1 MDEIMKYT
9 CYGDY
14 KRAMDTVLSRTVE
27 DFVLTGYILKQGRDT
42 DILKESGYANVN
54 EFAWGEYKLDATQ
67 VSRYIGINDRFSEG
81 GCSPRLKEQYRG
93 FGYTKLALMLT
104 LPEIVAEELPVSLSK
119 TEIQAVK
126 EEIESEEKVTDIEV
140 ILEGEKEEQK
150 NLDNLGKALNQIFSD
165 MPELYQEVH
174 ELIRK
179 NSEIRYIREVMAPQ
193 GDKIY
198 STRIQGYGRIMVYV
212 SESKDDITIHAVRQ
226 GEKEQYSWKDVVSCM
241 KNIMQKDNAKE
252 EWSSLYGQQFP
263 EKEEIAPVQP
273 KEKKKA
279 KPRKESKVVKAK
291 PPKKKE
297 EHELPNDIPGQTEIA
312 KDFPELLPEKEEN
325 CTSANVNETEENV
338 SKMPESV
345 TETEENV
352 SKEQENVIN
361 TQENVTE
368 AVIQQAY
375 KGRKKYM
382 ETLSTYEM
390 ALYIA
395 ASIKTMPHMMLNSPD
410 FWFEWL
416 GKEVDEKGEEIEIV
430 G

>member
-1 MDEIMKYT
+1 MDEMMKYT
-9 CYGDY
+9 SYGEY
-14 KRAMDTVLSRTVE
+14 KRAMDAVLSRTVE

-104 LPEIVAEELPVSLSK
+104 LPEIVAEELPPSLSK

-226 GEKEQYSWKDVVSCM
+226 GEKEQYSWKDSCCELYERHYAKRQRKRGMVELVRAAVPGKRRNCTGTTKRKEESQAKKRVKSSKSKTYEKEGRTGIAKRYSGTNRDYKGFSRVVS
-241 KNIMQKDNAKE
+241 
-252 EWSSLYGQQFP
+252 
-263 EKEEIAPVQP
+263 
-273 KEKKKA
+273 
-279 KPRKESKVVKAK
+279 
-291 PPKKKE
+291 
-297 EHELPNDIPGQTEIA
+297 
-312 KDFPELLPEKEEN
+312 
-325 CTSANVNETEENV
+325 
-338 SKMPESV
+338 
-345 TETEENV
+345 
-352 SKEQENVIN
+352 
-361 TQENVTE
+361 
-368 AVIQQAY
+368 
-375 KGRKKYM
+375 
-382 ETLSTYEM
+382 
-390 ALYIA
+390 
-395 ASIKTMPHMMLNSPD
+395 
-410 FWFEWL
+410 
-416 GKEVDEKGEEIEIV
+416 GKR
-430 G
+430 